1 MCLGIPGQILEI
13 VEHEP
18 PLAIVSVGGVRRVV
32 NLSCIVDAVAVE
44 LASPSV
50 VSPAIAPSSKT
61 FPQTSSQT
69 SSQTSPQ
76 TLESYIGDWVLV
88 HVGFALE
95 RLDEAEAQATLDLL
109 GAIAAQ
115 ADPVSA

>member
-13 VEHEP
+13 VERDP

-32 NLSCIVDAVAVE
+32 NLSCIVSAAAPDATLDAT
-44 LASPSV
+44 LDPAHPS
-50 VSPAIAPSSKT
+50 
-61 FPQTSSQT
+61 TSNAAD
-69 SSQTSPQ
+69 
-76 TLESYIGDWVLV
+76 LEAYIGDWVLV

-95 RLDEAEAQATLDLL
+95 RLDEDEAQATLDVL

-115 ADPVSA
+115 ADSVPSATTLAANANR

>member
-13 VEHEP
+13 VEREP

-32 NLSCIVDAVAVE
+32 NLSCIVDAAAIEAPLDAVH
-44 LASPSV
+44 PSTANQ
-50 VSPAIAPSSKT
+50 PIAPIA
-61 FPQTSSQT
+61 
-69 SSQTSPQ
+69 
-76 TLESYIGDWVLV
+76 LEAYIGDWVLV

-95 RLDEAEAQATLDLL
+95 RLDEAEAQATLELL

-115 ADPVSA
+115 ADPVPI